1 VTDKE
6 YFELRKEL
14 QDSAS
19 NLSKAKGAEYTN
31 QHTSKDF
38 DRLFNFKIVAK
49 FLGVSPETT
58 ALVYMLK
65 AMLSLASTVKRIE
78 KGAKLSELGGRLT
91 ESVKS
96 RIQDVDNYNTLLW
109 ALFNDRL
116 KQEKNND

>member
-1 VTDKE
+1 
-6 YFELRKEL
+6 
-14 QDSAS
+14 
-19 NLSKAKGAEYTN
+19 
-31 QHTSKDF
+31 
-38 DRLFNFKIVAK
+38 
-49 FLGVSPETT
+49 
-58 ALVYMLK
+58 MLK

-78 KGAKLSELGGRLT
+78 NGAKLSELGGSLT